1 MGKLMEEL
9 LKPQTGGD
17 IAVVR
22 QRAAGL
28 EEKGG
33 WEWTSKPMREER
45 EDGERAAAD
54 NQQQWTTLNSLIEI
68 LSEAQPGGR
77 FWSQTLKTFCCFAP
91 VAAVWFAC
99 QLEALP
105 GPALPEEDACCRLL
119 LLCLLW
125 AVLAGGIYALK
136 GCLQPEPNREPPQRK
151 QQLVEPEISKNLYS
165 CPLSGPPLVWTPEA
179 SVPLTRALTD
189 SLLLCVLQEP
199 LQDPAVSHIEALRSR
214 LQAVAVTLYKVNFGP
229 EATLEE
235 AGRGSALTDK
245 LKLLCAYLQQRTASL
260 QVLVQVQS
268 DFESSVEDL
277 LQGLDGLWTQLE
289 ELHTGVTLTKND
301 SQGSRDLTLVQ
312 EDAES
317 LVSVLAQYRT
327 KLHSCQAHLKS
338 CTQLLQEL
346 TWSHAHIST
355 KVNSS
360 CESVWAE
367 LLLQSNIEQFDK
379 VQENFSSLEQQ
390 TATFKTHL
398 EGLGIDHQDEPVG
411 PLAAANRTDAV
422 PSLPNPLHIV
432 DLPLR
437 TSTPIGTKKYSH
449 LSLRERSALKFS
461 STMGCL
467 PKPGRKK

>member
-1 MGKLMEEL
+1 
-9 LKPQTGGD
+9 
-17 IAVVR
+17 
-22 QRAAGL
+22 
-28 EEKGG
+28 
-33 WEWTSKPMREER
+33 
-45 EDGERAAAD
+45 
-54 NQQQWTTLNSLIEI
+54 
-68 LSEAQPGGR
+68 
-77 FWSQTLKTFCCFAP
+77 P

-105 GPALPEEDACCRLL
+105 GPTLPQQDACCRLL

-125 AVLAGGIYALK
+125 AVLAGAIYALK
-136 GCLQPEPNREPPQRK
+136 GCLQPEPNRGIIYMMYLGALLIK
-151 QQLVEPEISKNLYS
+151 KDCS
-165 CPLSGPPLVWTPEA
+165 PLSGPPPVCTPQV

-214 LQAVAVTLYKVNFGP
+214 LQAVAVTLEKVNFGP
-229 EATLEE
+229 EAMLEE

-260 QVLVQVQS
+260 QVLVQVQR

-289 ELHTGVTLTKND
+289 ELHAGVTLTKKD
-301 SQGSRDLTLVQ
+301 SLGSRDLTLVQ

-327 KLHSCQAHLKS
+327 KLQSCQAHLKG

-346 TWSHAHIST
+346 TWSHAHINT
-355 KVNSS
+355 KVNCG
-360 CESVWAE
+360 CESVWPE

-398 EGLGIDHQDEPVG
+398 EGLGIDHQDEPV
-411 PLAAANRTDAV
+411 
-422 PSLPNPLHIV
+422 
-432 DLPLR
+432 
-437 TSTPIGTKKYSH
+437 
-449 LSLRERSALKFS
+449 
-461 STMGCL
+461 
-467 PKPGRKK
+467 

>member
-1 MGKLMEEL
+1 MAWLQIQPPSHPKG
-9 LKPQTGGD
+9 
-17 IAVVR
+17 
-22 QRAAGL
+22 QRTAGL
-28 EEKGG
+28 EGTRG
-33 WEWTSKPMREER
+33 WEWTSKPMRE
-45 EDGERAAAD
+45 DGEGATAD
-54 NQQQWTTLNSLIEI
+54 NQGQWMTLNSLVEI
-68 LSEAQPGGR
+68 LSEAQPGRR

-105 GPALPEEDACCRLL
+105 GAALPQEDACCRML

-125 AVLAGGIYALK
+125 AVLAAGIYALK
-136 GCLQPEPNREPPQRK
+136 GCLQPEPNREPLQRK
-151 QQLVEPEISKNLYS
+151 EQLVEPEISKNLNS
-165 CPLSGPPLVWTPEA
+165 RPVSGPMVRPPE
-179 SVPLTRALTD
+179 VLGPLTRALTN

-199 LQDPAVSHIEALRSR
+199 LQDPAVSHIEALCSR
-214 LQAVAVTLYKVNFGP
+214 LQAVAVTLETVTFAP
-229 EATLEE
+229 EAMLEE
-235 AGRGSALTDK
+235 AGRGSALVDK

-260 QVLVQVQS
+260 QVLVQVQR
-268 DFESSVEDL
+268 DFESNVEDL
-277 LQGLDGLWTQLE
+277 LQGLDGVWTQLE
-289 ELHTGVTLTKND
+289 DLHAGVTLTKND

-327 KLHSCQAHLKS
+327 KLQSCQALLKG

-355 KVNSS
+355 KVNSC
-360 CESVWAE
+360 CESVWPE

-411 PLAAANRTDAV
+411 SPGAANRTDAN
-422 PSLPNPLHIV
+422 PFLPNPICIV

-437 TSTPIGTKKYSH
+437 TSTPIETKKYSH

-461 STMGCL
+461 TMGCL

>member
-1 MGKLMEEL
+1 MAW
-9 LKPQTGGD
+9 PQIQPPSHPKG
-17 IAVVR
+17 

-28 EEKGG
+28 EGTGG
-33 WEWTSKPMREER
+33 WEWTSKPMREQR
-45 EDGERAAAD
+45 EDGEGAAAD
-54 NQQQWTTLNSLIEI
+54 NQQQWTTLNSLIDI

-77 FWSQTLKTFCCFAP
+77 FWSQTLKTVCCFAP

-105 GPALPEEDACCRLL
+105 GPALPQQDACCRLL

-125 AVLAGGIYALK
+125 AVLAGAIYALK
-136 GCLQPEPNREPPQRK
+136 GCLQPEPNRQEPPQTT
-151 QQLVEPEISKNLYS
+151 QQLVEPEISKHLNS
-165 CPLSGPPLVWTPEA
+165 CPLSGPPPVWTPQV

-199 LQDPAVSHIEALRSR
+199 LQALAVSHIEALRSR
-214 LQAVAVTLYKVNFGP
+214 LQAVAVTLERVNFGQ
-229 EATLEE
+229 EVNLEE

-245 LKLLCAYLQQRTASL
+245 LRLLCAYLQQRTTSL
-260 QVLVQVQS
+260 QVLVQVQR

-277 LQGLDGLWTQLE
+277 LQCLDELWTQLE
-289 ELHTGVTLTKND
+289 ELHAGVTLTKKD

-327 KLHSCQAHLKS
+327 KLQSCQAHLKG

-355 KVNSS
+355 KVNSG
-360 CESVWAE
+360 CESVWPE
-367 LLLQSNIEQFDK
+367 LMLQSNIEQFDK

-422 PSLPNPLHIV
+422 PSLLTPLHIM

-437 TSTPIGTKKYSH
+437 TSTPIEKKKYSH